1 MCVCVDDNETYRNT
15 IHAKN
20 VQKREKKKIKT
31 EQRGFFVR
39 TEFREWK
46 TQQNIERERK
56 GIQEIKEKY
65 FRRLFFLAHLF
76 LGCFYIYIFIIYK
89 DRLFFR
95 SVLALKKQRRF
106 PTSREGV

>member
-1 MCVCVDDNETYRNT
+1 MY
-15 IHAKN
+15 
-20 VQKREKKKIKT
+20 KREKKKIKT

-46 TQQNIERERK
+46 TQQNIERERERK

-76 LGCFYIYIFIIYK
+76 WVVFIYIYLLYIKIGCS
-89 DRLFFR
+89 
-95 SVLALKKQRRF
+95 SV
-106 PTSREGV
+106 PYWH